1 MNVLILDYLPQ
12 AFIGLSIIYFSFQ
25 TLRWAERG
33 KYRWFVYGLI
43 ACLGVWAFFTA
54 QTQVE
59 ALHLYDQAV
68 ALSADCADYIELE
81 DSQSI
86 TVEE

>member
-1 MNVLILDYLPQ
+1 MNILILDYLPQ
-12 AFIGLSIIYFSFQ
+12 VFISLSVIYFSFKM
-25 TLRWAERG
+25 LRWAERD
-33 KYRWFVYGLI
+33 KYMCLVYGLI

-68 ALSADCADYIELE
+68 ALSVDCADYIDLE